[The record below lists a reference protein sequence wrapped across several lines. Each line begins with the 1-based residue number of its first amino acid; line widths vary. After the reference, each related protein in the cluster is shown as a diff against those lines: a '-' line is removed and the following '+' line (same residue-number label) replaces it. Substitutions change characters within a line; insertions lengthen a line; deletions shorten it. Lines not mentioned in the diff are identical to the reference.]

1 MAEQHLT
8 PQQFQAVA
16 KENAMALERLSLTD
30 HTCLVNILM
39 RLCERRQAI
48 RLEEIN
54 ANAERQ
60 QQEAQGAPHLITKP
74 S

>member
-1 MAEQHLT
+1 MPEQHLS
-8 PQQFQAVA
+8 PQEFQSRA
-16 KENAMALERLSLTD
+16 KQYALELEKISLTD

-60 QQEAQGAPHLITKP
+60 QLEAQGAPHLVKP